1 MEKGEVK
8 LSPAMSEIV
17 KAVQQSKWTLMRTRQ
32 QLSRGYK
39 EVMIFYIKLYIN
51 YVIFKISHDRFPTFR
66 PTTTFKSKHNY

>member
-1 MEKGEVK
+1 MYVLEMEKGEVK

-39 EVMIFYIKLYIN
+39 EVCFDDFHFILVSHMIASLAK
-51 YVIFKISHDRFPTFR
+51 
-66 PTTTFKSKHNY
+66 